1 MKYCKSCKDV
11 FHSSD
16 EFCAVCRKKLRDIAD
31 LNEPVRLCV
40 IGGTERTMLCG
51 LLNDAGIPYLKQ
63 NDIPQGVANE
73 IVTGYDVKLNNIAV
87 LVPFQALPEAIGL
100 LGTIETVENK
110 LEPMLDEI
118 EAHISHLRESSGEKE
133 SAMSPAVRTTVKVL
147 STIAFLILVALVVL
161 GTDKITEFIKGLFGG

>member
-1 MKYCKSCKDV
+1 MKFCKSCKGV
-11 FHSSD
+11 FHASD
-16 EFCAVCRKKLRDIAD
+16 EFCPACRKKLRDITD

-51 LLNDAGIPYLKQ
+51 LLGDAEIPFIEQ
-63 NDIPQGVANE
+63 NDMPQGVANE

-87 LVPFQALPEAIGL
+87 LVPFQALPKAIEL

-118 EAHISHLRESSGEKE
+118 TAHIAALKESSGEKE
-133 SAMSPAVRTTVKVL
+133 NAMSPAVRTTVKVI
-147 STIAFLILVALVVL
+147 SAIAFLILVALVVL
-161 GTDKITEFIKGLFGG
+161 GTDKITELIKGLFGG